1 MSKRANDV
9 EISNTNSK
17 KLKKERSA
25 DEAKTEIFYKIIKQI
40 KDILED
46 PIEKDSTDSLE
57 DTIKDIFQPILDEFK
72 DLIKENE
79 GKKYF
84 IGGLIKIFSIL
95 LSSRA
100 THNLNKNYKG
110 SKNKHTNY
118 SRFMAKTKATVRRL
132 RQPTFVAAPSQRIG
146 NKNIMN
152 WRKSMFKIKTLLPQ
166 PLQVEVKK
174 NGRRKSNYFSG
185 NRKLRF

>member
-1 MSKRANDV
+1 MSKRTNEV

-17 KLKKERSA
+17 KLKKERSV

-72 DLIKENE
+72 GLIIENE

-84 IGGLIKIFSIL
+84 IGGLIKFFSML

-100 THNLNKNYKG
+100 TTL
-110 SKNKHTNY
+110 
-118 SRFMAKTKATVRRL
+118 TKIIKVVRISTQIAL
-132 RQPTFVAAPSQRIG
+132 DLWPKQRQQ
-146 NKNIMN
+146 
-152 WRKSMFKIKTLLPQ
+152 
-166 PLQVEVKK
+166 
-174 NGRRKSNYFSG
+174 
-185 NRKLRF
+185 